1 MTETPKNFK
10 GLMLVFLAT
19 TIILAGVCAFLTYK
33 VMNLKEVVIT
43 EIKEKEN
50 VISEKETLI
59 QQLESVENEYDQL
72 SKDYKGLDSLFTKEK
87 VKVKQMIKEIK
98 AMKGNAVE
106 YKAKVAE
113 MENRLKD
120 YIKQIQ
126 ELQEKNQTLTTE
138 NIKIKSTLDSAYTEN
153 TNLTKK
159 VAAGSTFKAYS
170 IFTEPLKVKGEKE
183 TPTANNR
190 KVDKIRV
197 CFVLGENAVVEAG
210 KKTIYVRI
218 AEPDGTVMA
227 LGTDDANTFTF
238 QDKKILYSMKQDIDF
253 QNKEMNLCLYWNK
266 TKDFKEGVYYVDIF
280 IDNQQIG
287 SSSFTLE

>member
-1 MTETPKNFK
+1 MSETPKNYK
-10 GLMLVFLAT
+10 SLMLVFLTT
-19 TIILAGVCAFLTYK
+19 TIILIGVTAFLTYK

-43 EIKEKEN
+43 EVREKQN
-50 VISEKETLI
+50 VISEKETLV
-59 QQLESVENEYDQL
+59 QQLEQVENEYDQL

-87 VKVKQMIKEIK
+87 DKVKQMIKDIK
-98 AMKGNAVE
+98 TNKGNIAN
-106 YKAKVAE
+106 YKSQVAQL
-113 MENRLKD
+113 ENRLKE
-120 YIKQIQ
+120 YVQQIQ

-138 NIKIKSTLDSAYTEN
+138 NIKIKTTLDSTFNEN
-153 TNLTKK
+153 TNLSKK
-159 VAAGSTFKAYS
+159 VAAGSTLKAYS
-170 IFTEPLKVKGEKE
+170 IYTEPLKVKGEKE

-197 CFVLGENAVVEAG
+197 CFVLGENAIVEAG
-210 KKTIYVRI
+210 KKTVYIRI

-227 LGTDDANTFTF
+227 VGTDDANTFSF
-238 QDKKILYSMKQDIDF
+238 QDKKILFSMKQEIEF

-266 TKDFKEGVYYVDIF
+266 IKDFKEGVYYVDIF